1 MNKKIIIFLVIFS
14 AMEFFNI
21 VILPERVIYLIQFGI
36 TSLMIGF
43 LIVQGIYGKVETIKQ
58 SFKYPVILILTGVLL
73 SMVIAQ
79 AYHSQNIALTL
90 WAQRFMYFYFFYFI
104 LHFIKPDIKD
114 LEKILLSVGA
124 IYTIAYLI
132 QYALY
137 PMTLFNVRQDFDRGT
152 IRIFLSGSGFL
163 ALALFLSLQRF
174 YLKNEIKYVFYVLLF
189 FGILVLMGTRNF
201 LASMILVIIYSLVFS
216 KTIRSR
222 YIIYFLILVSV
233 IPVYIIFQD
242 IFAGMI
248 ELSERQSQD
257 FESDIRVRSATFFL
271 TDFFPN
277 GLAHVFGNG
286 QHHGQSIFGMR
297 VTSYSIQYG
306 YYQSD
311 VGVIGDY
318 SKFGLIYVIGYFWI
332 FLKIFTAR
340 LIPEYRY
347 IKFYFLLAVL
357 TLPFGST
364 GASSI
369 VAASILM
376 YIVDNNNLVISERK
390 EMERNTIG
398 PPG

>member
-14 AMEFFNI
+14 AMEFFNL
-21 VILPERVIYLIQFGI
+21 VILPSRVIYLIQFGI
-36 TSLMIGF
+36 TSLMVVF
-43 LIVQGIYGKVETIKQ
+43 LIVQGIYGRAETIKH
-58 SFKYPVILILTGVLL
+58 SFKYPVILMLTGVFL
-73 SMVIAQ
+73 SMITAQ
-79 AYHSQNIALTL
+79 AYHSQNFALTL

-104 LHFIKPDIKD
+104 LHFIKPDLKD
-114 LEKILLSVGA
+114 LEKILLTIGVV
-124 IYTIAYLI
+124 YTIAYLL

-137 PMTLFNVRQDFDRGT
+137 PMTLFDVRQDFDRGT
-152 IRIFLSGSGFL
+152 IRIFLSGSGFM
-163 ALALFLSLQRF
+163 ALALFMSLNRF
-174 YLKNEIKYVFYVLLF
+174 YRKNDIKYVFFVLLF
-189 FGILVLMGTRNF
+189 FGILVLMGTRNY

-222 YIIYFLILVSV
+222 FIIYFLIMVSV

-257 FESDIRVRSATFFL
+257 FESDIRIRSATFFL

-277 GLAHVFGNG
+277 RLAHIFGNG

-311 VGVIGDY
+311 VGIIGDY
-318 SKFGLIYVIGYFWI
+318 SKFGLIYVIGYFWMFI
-332 FLKIFTAR
+332 KIFTAR
-340 LIPEYRY
+340 LIPEYGY
-347 IKFYFLLAVL
+347 IKYYFLLAVL

-369 VAASILM
+369 VAACILM
-376 YIVDNNNLVISERK
+376 YIVDNNNLIISEKK
-390 EMERNTIG
+390 EPETKAIERSD
-398 PPG
+398 